1 MRYLTA
7 LGRDADW
14 RAALTSVLAQLA
26 AGRAHAGTITR
37 PNLGV
42 LYCTE
47 PLRPALGAIAR
58 ELRVRSGVEC
68 WVGGSGAGVGVDA
81 TEVFG
86 EPALA
91 VMLLQLPRRDFRIFS
106 GAAQLRA
113 WRRPGA
119 ALVHADVGEGELDD
133 LLGEL
138 APRVGT
144 LHGGVVDCAQLADVV
159 LTGGV
164 SGVAFAPRVALAGGL
179 ARGWAA
185 LGPLRTVT
193 RCSGQLVQTLDGRA
207 ALDVLLGDLG
217 VAPLRPGGDVAE
229 LAPQLR
235 RTLAVVGAAGERD
248 SALRPCAIAG
258 LDLQRG
264 AIALGTRPAVG
275 MRLQLCRRDAD
286 AARRDLVRLTTA
298 VRDELEQ
305 RRDARVAAGQLA
317 GAGRRGARGAV
328 YIACAGRGGAYFG
341 GADAEL
347 ALLRRHLGDVPLVG
361 LFGAGEIFG
370 ARVYGDSGVLLVFAD
385 DPEM

>member
-14 RAALTSVLAQLA
+14 RAAVGSVLAQLA
-26 AGRAHAGTITR
+26 AGRARPGTVTR

-42 LYCTE
+42 LYCTD
-47 PLRPALGAIAR
+47 PLRPLLGEIVR
-58 ELRVRSGVEC
+58 ELRTRSGVEH
-68 WVGGSGAGVGVDA
+68 WIGASGVGVGVDSI
-81 TEVFG
+81 EVFSDA
-86 EPALA
+86 ALA
-91 VMLLQLPRRDFRIFS
+91 VMLMQVPRRDFRVFS
-106 GAAQLRA
+106 GAAPLRA
-113 WRRPGA
+113 WRRAGA
-119 ALVHADVGEGELDD
+119 ALVHADADESDLDEL
-133 LLGEL
+133 LAEL
-138 APRVGT
+138 APRVGA
-144 LHGGVVDCAQLADVV
+144 LSGGVVDGAQLADTA
-159 LTGGV
+159 LAGGI
-164 SGVAFAPRVALAGGL
+164 SGIAFAPRVALAGGL

-217 VAPLRPGGDVAE
+217 VAPLRAGGDVAE
-229 LAPQLR
+229 LAPRLR
-235 RTLAVVGAAGERD
+235 RMLAVVGGADECD

-264 AIALGTRPAVG
+264 AIALGLRPAVG

-286 AARRDLVRLTTA
+286 AARRDLVRLATS

-317 GAGRRGARGAV
+317 AAGRRGARGAV
-328 YIACAGRGGAYFG
+328 YIACASRGGAYFG

-347 ALLRRHLGDVPLVG
+347 ALLRRHLGDVPLVA
-361 LFGAGEIFG
+361 LFGAGEIHGGLAF
-370 ARVYGDSGVLLVFAD
+370 GDSGVLTVFAD
-385 DPEM
+385 DPAM